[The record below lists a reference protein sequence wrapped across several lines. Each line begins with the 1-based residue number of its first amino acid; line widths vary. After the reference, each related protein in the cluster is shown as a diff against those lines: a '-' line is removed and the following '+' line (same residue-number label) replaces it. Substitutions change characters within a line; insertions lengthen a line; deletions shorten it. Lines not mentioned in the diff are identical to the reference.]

1 MAADMPKYLG
11 FIDGMLGD
19 RMCGWFL
26 REGDE
31 SALSLELLVND
42 EIVASFTADGERGD
56 LAALGLSNVWHGFTS
71 PRVLRNVPPDAII
84 RIKVVGTDV
93 EVPRSG
99 RPFSDYQPLT
109 SPQSEARHSDWKPT
123 RFGKLAERTEF
134 TGVRASTFPEARD
147 LDTFRASSFANLVVE
162 PPGVMRLP
170 PCRVANR
177 PEGGYQLRTPSG
189 VLHGGGFPAA
199 FKFPKMTITTLEN
212 AYCLPFAPPILPPQR
227 NIITDFLIPWAPD
240 RAPWFEHAGGNLY
253 HAEVSIDLDDTG
265 YDIDTGFYLDHSI
278 SYHFGHFV
286 GDCLSRIYAWEIVR
300 QLYGDVKLIIGNRR
314 RYAFQDD
321 LLAAAGVAES
331 DIIKINDLARCKR
344 LLLATP
350 ALGVEQYA
358 TPTASRLWGR
368 IRDRSAG
375 RDISLPDR
383 IYLTRSG
390 MPTRQLLNE
399 TAAERIFERHG
410 FTIVRPEL
418 LTVAQQIAL
427 ASNALLIA
435 GPAGSA
441 MFNLAFQGRLRSAFV
456 LAREARLQ
464 LTELLLC
471 TGGNGDFWYHA
482 GKDAQ
487 PSDTPSDGSPWLVD
501 PLELES
507 NVADWISAS
516 GG

>member
-1 MAADMPKYLG
+1 MAGDTPKYLG
-11 FIDGMLGD
+11 FIDGLLGD
-19 RMCGWFL
+19 RICGWFL
-26 REGDE
+26 REGDD
-31 SALSLELLVND
+31 SPLPLELLVND

-56 LAALGLSNVWHGFTS
+56 LAPLGLSNVWHGFTS

-84 RIKVVGTDV
+84 RIKVAGSDV

-99 RPFSDYQPLT
+99 RPYSDYQHLAP
-109 SPQSEARHSDWKPT
+109 PQPESYPSDRKPI
-123 RFGKLAERTEF
+123 RFGSLPERAEF
-134 TGVRASTFPEARD
+134 TGVRASTFPEVRD

-162 PPGVMRLP
+162 PPGTMRLP

-177 PEGGYQLRTPSG
+177 TEGGYRLRTPSG
-189 VLHGGGFPAA
+189 VASGGGFPTALA
-199 FKFPKMTITTLEN
+199 YPKMTITTLEN
-212 AYCLPFAPPILPPQR
+212 AYCLPFAPPILPTQR

-240 RAPWFEHAGGNLY
+240 RAPWFEYAGGNVY
-253 HAEVSIDLDDTG
+253 HADVSIDLDNTG
-265 YDIDTGFYLDHSI
+265 YEIDTGFYLDHSI
-278 SYHFGHFV
+278 SDHFGHFV
-286 GDCLSRIYAWEIVR
+286 GDCLCRLYAWEIVR
-300 QLYGDVKLIIGNRR
+300 QIYGDVKLIIGTRR
-314 RYAFQDD
+314 PCEFQDA
-321 LLAAAGVAES
+321 LFAAAGVAES

-344 LLLATP
+344 LLLATQS
-350 ALGVEQYA
+350 LGVEQYA
-358 TPTASRLWGR
+358 TPTAGRLWGR
-368 IRDRSAG
+368 IRDRCAM

-390 MPTRQLLNE
+390 MPTRRLLNE
-399 TAAERIFERHG
+399 TAAEQIFERHG

-418 LTVAQQIAL
+418 LTVAQQMAL

-441 MFNLAFQGRLRSAFV
+441 MFNLAFQGRLRSAFI

-464 LTELLLC
+464 LTEMLLC
-471 TGGNGDFWYHA
+471 AGGSSDLWYHA
-482 GKDAQ
+482 GRDAE
-487 PSDTPSDGSPWLVD
+487 PGGALSDGSPWLVN